1 MAATVQAGSAAA
13 ADTRTDLEKLQG
25 AWISVEGRRQVELL
39 IAGHAFA
46 FKFKGGDIYM
56 GSFDLE
62 SEAQPRTMDMR
73 IGEGPLKH
81 RGEIALCI
89 YELDGDTLRW
99 CPTEPGTE
107 FRLSRFPAVDD
118 RNHLCTVFR
127 REQPRKR
134 SRKSHTGTNHP

>member
-1 MAATVQAGSAAA
+1 MAATAHAGSAAQT
-13 ADTRTDLEKLQG
+13 DTRTDLEKLQG

-46 FKFKGGDIYM
+46 FRYLGGDIYM

-62 SEAQPRTMDMR
+62 PEQRPKVMDIR

-89 YELDGDTLRW
+89 YDLDDDRLRW

-107 FRLSRFPAVDD
+107 ERLARFPAVDD
-118 RNHLCTVFR
+118 GNHLCTVFE
-127 REQPRKR
+127 RERPR
-134 SRKSHTGTNHP
+134 T